1 MKSRSLQSADRRLV
15 RLLVLSGMAGMF
27 WLVSAGV
34 ATADN
39 TTTNTPPAATAA
51 TNAPAATTAAL
62 ATAAKPEKEKA
73 AKKLSGV
80 ELYAIHCNRCHPE
93 RAPVEFNESQWK
105 TVIMHMR
112 VRANLPAEQAREILK
127 YMEDQAGY

>member
-1 MKSRSLQSADRRLV
+1 MKSRSLQSADRRLK
-15 RLLVLSGMAGMF
+15 RLLVLSGVTGMF
-27 WLVSAGV
+27 WLVSSGV
-34 ATADN
+34 ATADI
-39 TTTNTPPAATAA
+39 TTTNTPPAA

-62 ATAAKPEKEKA
+62 ATAAKPEKKKP

-93 RAPVEFNESQWK
+93 RAPVEMNESQWK
-105 TVIMHMR
+105 TIMLHMR